1 MATNVPT
8 RARLYDDD
16 FYAWTRQQ
24 AALLRSKRFGALD
37 LDHLIEAIEEL
48 GEMQREA
55 ALSNARVVIEHL
67 LKLAHSPAQD
77 PRNGWR
83 ATVREHRAR
92 LELGLTAHLRQAVQD
107 ELPRVYE
114 IARRNAE
121 GALRDHGEQ
130 AAADA
135 LPAACPYTLDQITAD
150 WWP

>member
-1 MATNVPT
+1 MATKVST
-8 RARLYDDD
+8 RASLHDDD

-24 AALLRSKRFGALD
+24 VALLRSRRFGALD
-37 LDHLIEAIEEL
+37 LDHLIEAIEDL
-48 GEMQREA
+48 GDMQREA
-55 ALSNARVVIEHL
+55 AFSNARVVLEHL

-92 LELGLTAHLRQAVQD
+92 LELGLTPRLRQALQD
-107 ELPRVYE
+107 ELARVYD
-114 IARRNAE
+114 IARRNAD
-121 GALRDHGEQ
+121 GALRDHGEP

-135 LPAACPYTLDQITAD
+135 LPATCPYTIDQLTAD